1 MEPSGLTWDAAL
13 LQQGEKE
20 ASLRFYVLANLSW
33 NGYWCYGD
41 PNQQA
46 TRTRTRTRGQGGQR
60 TSLRKQFSPLKHT
73 RWKVQVLHLF
83 LKWWLEVQKPTNYG
97 RSAHNTGRLGSFFLT
112 WQTVQTGSGLTPRSL
127 KPNLG
132 SYLLLFLLLSLTQT
146 IQIHPPGSKS
156 QVPGVVSLFPLQL
169 AQTANAN
176 RVHSVLLLRIRPN
189 RSNWLNETHQPD
201 HLVAPSPPWLFKDRK
216 PCLLI
221 SHVYNFTCMFM

>member
-1 MEPSGLTWDAAL
+1 MQHL

-33 NGYWCYGD
+33 NCYWCYGD
-41 PNQQA
+41 VNQQA
-46 TRTRTRTRGQGGQR
+46 TRTRTRTRGQGGQK
-60 TSLRKQFSPLKHT
+60 TSLRKQFSPLKRHEMKSSGSTSILKMMTWSSETDQLWQKRTQYRAT
-73 RWKVQVLHLF
+73 RQF
-83 LKWWLEVQKPTNYG
+83 
-97 RSAHNTGRLGSFFLT
+97 FFLT

-132 SYLLLFLLLSLTQT
+132 SYLLLFLLFSLTQT

-176 RVHSVLLLRIRPN
+176 LVHSVTP
-189 RSNWLNETHQPD
+189 H
-201 HLVAPSPPWLFKDRK
+201 PSEPKQL
-216 PCLLI
+216 
-221 SHVYNFTCMFM
+221 T